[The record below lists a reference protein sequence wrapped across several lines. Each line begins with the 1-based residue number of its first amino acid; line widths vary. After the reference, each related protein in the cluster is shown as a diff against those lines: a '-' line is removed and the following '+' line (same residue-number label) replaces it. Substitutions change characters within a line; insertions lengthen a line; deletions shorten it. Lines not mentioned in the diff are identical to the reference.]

1 MPIQRYAGFIALLL
15 VVAAG
20 LWLQYADKPSP
31 VDRALPPTA
40 APQANRDVGKSA
52 PVQTAQPS
60 QTPANRTASAVAR
73 GSGFDFYVLSL
84 SWSPTFCARNASGND
99 QQCGI
104 GRDHGFV
111 VHGLWPQNE
120 RGYPQDCASSE
131 PDRVPQALGRSLFD
145 IMPGMGLI
153 GHEWR
158 KHGTC
163 SGLSQA
169 DYFSVLRAAYER
181 VVLPPALDKPQQ
193 RQTVDATAIEN
204 MMVSANPGLSRAG
217 VALSCDRDRLEEV
230 RICLSKDLGFRDCAE
245 VDRQGCTARN
255 IVLPQAR

>member
-1 MPIQRYAGFIALLL
+1 LPLQRYAGFIALFL

-20 LWLQYADKPSP
+20 LWLTYADRPSTVERTPPP
-31 VDRALPPTA
+31 VA
-40 APQANRDVGKSA
+40 APQANRDAGKPADQTTKPA
-52 PVQTAQPS
+52 PAPGPMATTTAVP
-60 QTPANRTASAVAR
+60 R
-73 GSGFDFYVLSL
+73 GTGFDFYVLAL
-84 SWSPTFCARNASGND
+84 SWSPTFCAQNAAGND
-99 QQCGI
+99 QQCAS
-104 GRDHGFV
+104 GRDHGFI

-120 RGYPQDCASSE
+120 RGYPQDCASGE

-158 KHGTC
+158 KHGSC
-163 SGLSQA
+163 SGLSQK
-169 DYFSVLRAAYER
+169 DYFSVLRTARER
-181 VVLPPALDKPQQ
+181 IILPPALDDAQHA
-193 RQTVDATAIEN
+193 QTLDATAIES
-204 MMVSANPGLSRAG
+204 MLVSANPGLSRAG
-217 VALSCDRDRLEEV
+217 VALSCDRNRLEEV